1 MIPINGKVVRMLV
14 ILVGVNS
21 LLLNNLALCRL
32 CSKLEKYVEKRIYLS
47 GLVFLSGVKL
57 SLSRPLPPPPQK
69 SKIPGYLSNKHI
81 QCFCMGV
88 SPLGVG
94 TWCNWG
100 GGGEYSRGG
109 EFYKIPV
116 QVFLEFSLFLEN
128 YH

>member
-1 MIPINGKVVRMLV
+1 MFEAGKIGWEKNLLVRTGIPIWGEIKFEP
-14 ILVGVNS
+14 S
-21 LLLNNLALCRL
+21 
-32 CSKLEKYVEKRIYLS
+32 
-47 GLVFLSGVKL
+47 
-57 SLSRPLPPPPQK
+57 PPPPPQK
-69 SKIPGYLSNKHI
+69 SKILGYLSNKHI

-94 TWCNWG
+94 TWCNW

-128 YH
+128 YHWLREIWLWTKQNFCRRLYGIHQFC